1 MLSVPSHTR
10 YGVPVASAVRDFLE
24 KHGAESLIPFLAMS
38 LLFAVFAI
46 TVPNYLSVLNL
57 QQLMSDFSIPAFLAM
72 AMAVTIFAGCIDL
85 SIGATFAIANFVALF
100 LVRVH
105 GWSFA
110 SAGLCV
116 LGIGL
121 AIGALNGVLVAYA
134 KTRPFLTTLAT
145 LLILR
150 AIYDRETDRY
160 TAELADANYAG
171 PVWEFLGVG
180 KILGIPASMIALI
193 VIGLALHVFLTR
205 TRPGTHIMAVGA
217 SRKAARHAGIPVDRV
232 LFLAYVIGGATTSIA
247 GIFYAARNDSAGS
260 DTGLGWEV
268 TALAAVVLGGARLS
282 GGSGTIPRVLIGS
295 SIAFLLVSG
304 LLRMNAPG
312 SLTSGLIGLVLLS
325 AVGLSTKVA
334 EARKLSGH

>member
-1 MLSVPSHTR
+1 MSIISSRTR
-10 YGVPVASAVRDFLE
+10 YGLPAGSAVRDFFE
-24 KHGAESLIPFLAMS
+24 KHGAESLIPFLAMC
-38 LLFAVFAI
+38 LLFGVFAI
-46 TVPNYLSVLNL
+46 TVPNYLTVLNL
-57 QQLMSDFSIPAFLAM
+57 QQLMSDYSIPAFLAM
-72 AMAVTIFAGCIDL
+72 AMAVTVFAGCIDL

-105 GWSFA
+105 GWPFA
-110 SAGLCV
+110 GAGLCV
-116 LGIGL
+116 LGVGL
-121 AIGALNGVLVAYA
+121 AIGTLNGMLVAYA

-150 AIYDRETDRY
+150 AIYDREADRY
-160 TAELADANYAG
+160 TAELADASYTG
-171 PVWEFLGVG
+171 PTWEFLGAG
-180 KILGIPASMIALI
+180 KIFGIPASIIALI
-193 VIGLALHVFLTR
+193 VTGLALHVFLTR
-205 TRPGTHIMAVGA
+205 MRPGIHVMAVGA
-217 SRKAARHAGIPVDRV
+217 SRKAARHAGIAVNRV
-232 LFLAYVIGGATTSIA
+232 LFLAYVISGVTTAVA

-295 SIAFLLVSG
+295 SITFLLVSG

-325 AVGLSTKVA
+325 AVGLSARVA

>member
-1 MLSVPSHTR
+1 MLSIRPQLR
-10 YGVPVASAVRDFLE
+10 YGVPAASVIRGLIDR
-24 KHGAESLIPFLAMS
+24 HGAEALIPALAMC
-38 LLFAVFAI
+38 LLFTVFAI

-57 QQLMSDFSIPAFLAM
+57 QQLMSDFSIPAFIAM
-72 AMAVTIFAGCIDL
+72 AMGVTIFAGCIDL
-85 SIGATFAIANFVALF
+85 SVGATFAIANFVALL

-105 GWSFA
+105 GWPLMA
-110 SAGLCV
+110 VVPCV
-116 LGIGL
+116 LGIGV

-160 TAELADANYAG
+160 TTELADAGYSG
-171 PVWEFLGVG
+171 PFWEFLGAG
-180 KILGIPASMIALI
+180 KIFGVPASMIALV
-193 VIGLALHVFLTR
+193 VIGFALHVFLTR
-205 TRPGTHIMAVGA
+205 TRPGIHIMAAGA
-217 SRKAARHAGIPVDRV
+217 SRKAARHAGIPVNRV
-232 LFLAYVIGGATTSIA
+232 LFLAYGISAVIASVA

-268 TALAAVVLGGARLS
+268 SALAAVVLGGARLS

-325 AVGLSTKVA
+325 AVGLSSKVA
-334 EARKLSGH
+334 EARKLS